1 MASQSASNDLTVLA
15 LNAAAGPVGG
25 LSASEL
31 HGAVI
36 GIAVADFEQFS
47 LHALVQLLGDEALSS
62 EEDVEPFVRESLDQL
77 LAEDMSFMPLL
88 PDDDET
94 LSDQLEGLGSWTA
107 GFLAGLVAGL
117 DVVNSTMSALPEEA
131 QEIIRDFSA
140 IAQVGTELDDD
151 ADLDETEADLAE
163 LQEFVKVGTLL
174 IMSVL
179 NDAGNDPE
187 Q

>member
-1 MASQSASNDLTVLA
+1 MASQSASNDLTTLA
-15 LNAAAGPVGG
+15 MNAAAGPVGG
-25 LSASEL
+25 LSVSEL

-36 GIAVADFEQFS
+36 GIAVAGFERFS

-88 PDDDET
+88 PDDDEV

-107 GFLAGLVAGL
+107 AFLAGLVAGL
-117 DVVNSTMSALPEEA
+117 DVVDSNMAALPEEA

-140 IAQVGTELDDD
+140 IAQIGAELDEETDEDD
-151 ADLDETEADLAE
+151 TESDLAE

-179 NDAGNDPE
+179 NDAGNDSE

>member
-1 MASQSASNDLTVLA
+1 MATQSAVNDLTLLA
-15 LNAAAGPVGG
+15 MNAAAGPVGG

-36 GIAVADFEQFS
+36 GIAVADLEGFS
-47 LHALVQLLGDEALSS
+47 LHALVQLLGAEALSN

-88 PDDDET
+88 PDDDES
-94 LSDQLEGLGSWTA
+94 LSDQLEGLASWTA

-117 DVVNSTMSALPEEA
+117 SVVDSNMAALPEEA
-131 QEIIRDFSA
+131 QEIVRDFSA
-140 IAQVGTELDDD
+140 VAQVGAELDEDEDND
-151 ADLDETEADLAE
+151 AENDLSE

-179 NDAGNDPE
+179 NDDSVDPSE
-187 Q
+187 